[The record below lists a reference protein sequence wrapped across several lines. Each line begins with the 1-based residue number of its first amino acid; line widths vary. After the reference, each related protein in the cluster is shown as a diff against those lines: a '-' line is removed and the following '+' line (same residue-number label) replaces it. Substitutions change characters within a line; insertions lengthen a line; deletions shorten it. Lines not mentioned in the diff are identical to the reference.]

1 MLLHLLFLLIFRFV
15 QKFMDMIRL
24 ELCHIFQWE
33 ILQKFS
39 HYLIAQIVV
48 ERVQIEVLLTLIVIH
63 LLKLVIL
70 NVVLDQLHLPEH
82 LGLFLLSFFN
92 ILLIILFLLLKLF
105 INFLEQLLFVWMLR
119 VFVLDNQIN
128 LVLNHAQ
135 ILVIVLFVI
144 EIALLFVEYT

>member
-1 MLLHLLFLLIFRFV
+1 M
-15 QKFMDMIRL
+15 
-24 ELCHIFQWE
+24 
-33 ILQKFS
+33 
-39 HYLIAQIVV
+39 V

-119 VFVLDNQIN
+119 VFVLDDQIN

-144 EIALLFVEYT
+144 EIAPLFVKYT